1 MLRSLG
7 VFSEFEIQLFNQNIE
22 SKTIEKNDVLISQG
36 EISKSIFFIKTGALL
51 QLQKID
57 DDEKIIDLNIQDLY
71 NKFIESKVPI
81 HPNGHLAKKSLGT

>member
-7 VFSEFEIQLFNQNIE
+7 IFSEFEVQVFNQNIE

-36 EISKSIFFIKTGALL
+36 EISKSIFFIKTAALL

-57 DDEKIIDLNIQDLY
+57 DDEKLLI
-71 NKFIESKVPI
+71 
-81 HPNGHLAKKSLGT
+81 